1 MDALPKSELTRLTSC
16 TSASARSQLTGIN
29 ASALSFRGDGLVLAN
44 RHAPYRLSNS
54 IVRVYGA
61 WDRIDERAGLGV
73 FIERLDPNDAAIV
86 DNRGESPKVG
96 TVLVAL
102 HVTQLALWFVVS
114 V

>member
-1 MDALPKSELTRLTSC
+1 M
-16 TSASARSQLTGIN
+16 
-29 ASALSFRGDGLVLAN
+29 
-44 RHAPYRLSNS
+44 
-54 IVRVYGA
+54 YGA

-102 HVTQLALWFVVS
+102 HVTQLSLNGFWPQYDCLAPRVDRFLVEWFIAVRVS
-114 V
+114 CRA